1 MEQGLLPPGHP
12 PISKDIPGEVCPVM
26 STSAGAREAERLA
39 EFEALRERSKRQSR
53 SSIGGGIF
61 TLGTRMSK
69 LAMVQTN
76 LVKQNLDR
84 LWPGTEIRI
93 YGMTTA
99 GDKNQSQ
106 PLYLL
111 GGKALWTKELEVAL
125 MDGSVDA
132 IVHSL
137 KDVPTEFPQ
146 GCELGA
152 VLEREDPSD
161 ALCVKKGLPY
171 TSLEQFPHGSVIG
184 TSSVRR
190 VAQLRRRFPWLKFA
204 DVRGLVQTRLRKL
217 DDPESQYTA
226 LILASAGLIRLG
238 LADRITAS
246 VTSPTLYHAVGQ
258 GAIGIECRQG
268 DERAHE
274 IVGSI
279 EHWQTGWRTRAERS
293 MLHVLEGGCSV
304 PVGCES
310 EIVELSSSS
319 SPRSARTN
327 GSQMGSAPGLA
338 SSDSVDE
345 GIATTTNGHHAGH
358 AYPHVDDPHTA
369 SLTLTGTITSLA
381 GTKAVEFSITRTVH
395 SIQDAEALGADV
407 ARELIARGGR
417 DILTELGRHV
427 KEVGGEEGKEVP
439 FESNGRAAVNIPPP
453 SSKEWRGEM
462 ASDAQGI
469 ETTLSPPKN
478 GHGFHGGDP
487 RSPHRTVFK
496 EGEVCLRPAGW

>member
-39 EFEALRERSKRQSR
+39 EFEALRERSKRQSK
-53 SSIGGGIF
+53 SSIGVGVF

-76 LVKQNLDR
+76 LVKQNLEK

-137 KDVPTEFPQ
+137 KDVPTEFPP

-204 DVRGLVQTRLRKL
+204 DVTFVQQRGLVQTRLRKL
-217 DDPESQYTA
+217 DDPESQYTG

-258 GAIGIECRQG
+258 GAIGVECRQG

-310 EIVELSSSS
+310 EIVELPLTS
-319 SPRSARTN
+319 SPPSNRTN
-327 GSQMGSAPGLA
+327 GFHSASA
-338 SSDSVDE
+338 SSSDSVLDE

-358 AYPHVDDPHTA
+358 AYPHIDDPHTA

-381 GTKAVEFSITRTVH
+381 GTQAVEFSITRTVH
-395 SIQDAEALGADV
+395 SIQDSEALGADV

-427 KEVGGEEGKEVP
+427 KEVRGEEGREVP
-439 FESNGRAAVNIPPP
+439 FESNGRAAGNIPPAT
-453 SSKEWRGEM
+453 SKEWRGETEEGF
-462 ASDAQGI
+462 QGI
-469 ETTLSPPKN
+469 ETTLVHPTTGTNGNPK
-478 GHGFHGGDP
+478 
-487 RSPHRTVFK
+487 SPHRTVFK